1 MSNVFTYSLFKN
13 SSKVMHVKLFVTDS
27 NLKAKY
33 QEAITIHNNK
43 ILSTNF
49 PDAGFDLFVPEAT
62 VCLYENLVK
71 INFGV
76 KSSAM
81 MVHDNGT
88 KFPTGFY
95 LYARSSLGSN
105 TKLRLANSVGI
116 IDSGYRGDL
125 IGCFDCLKE
134 HISNKIIP
142 SYTIGLNNGISS
154 YLTQSNPIRT
164 NDGSSS
170 QGVLSSSISQGA
182 LSSSISQGALSSSI
196 SQGALSSSIS
206 QGVLSSSIS
215 QGVLSSSI
223 GYSKQGSQS
232 NVICRC
238 NHDYHVDK
246 YDKLIQI
253 CAPDLCPIYIELVDK
268 EEDLSEQTDR
278 GSGGFGS
285 TGR

>member
-13 SSKVMHVKLFVTDS
+13 SSKVMHVKLFVADS

-33 QEAITIHNNK
+33 QEALTIHNNK

-62 VCLYENLVK
+62 ACLYENLVK

-95 LYARSSLGSN
+95 LYARSCLGSK

-125 IGCFDCLKE
+125 IGCFDCL
-134 HISNKIIP
+134 HLF
-142 SYTIGLNNGISS
+142 TFQ
-154 YLTQSNPIRT
+154 TPI
-164 NDGSSS
+164 
-170 QGVLSSSISQGA
+170 L
-182 LSSSISQGALSSSI
+182 
-196 SQGALSSSIS
+196 
-206 QGVLSSSIS
+206 
-215 QGVLSSSI
+215 
-223 GYSKQGSQS
+223 
-232 NVICRC
+232 
-238 NHDYHVDK
+238 
-246 YDKLIQI
+246 
-253 CAPDLCPIYIELVDK
+253 
-268 EEDLSEQTDR
+268 
-278 GSGGFGS
+278 
-285 TGR
+285 